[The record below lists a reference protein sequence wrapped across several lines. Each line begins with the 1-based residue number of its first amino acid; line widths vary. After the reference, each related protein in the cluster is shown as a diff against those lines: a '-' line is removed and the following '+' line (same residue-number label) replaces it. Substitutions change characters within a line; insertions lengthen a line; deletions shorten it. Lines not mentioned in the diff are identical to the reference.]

1 MDFKAIGLGDYA
13 PTEKYFERQTA
24 RWSQQYLSSKT
35 KEIPSMNKLIEYLP
49 KNVPK
54 ENEGKTLCILFY
66 TTIWGLKKND
76 RRQDLHLHPLLL
88 QTKKP
93 MQTSVINYGVER
105 SIIELR
111 RSNIVV
117 P

>member
-1 MDFKAIGLGDYA
+1 VDFKAIGLGDYA

-54 ENEGKTLCILFY
+54 ENEGKKLYLYILFY
-66 TTIWGLKKND
+66 TTIWEFKKKRPSAGFTPASTLITN
-76 RRQDLHLHPLLL
+76 
-88 QTKKP
+88 
-93 MQTSVINYGVER
+93 
-105 SIIELR
+105 
-111 RSNIVV
+111 
-117 P
+117 

>member
-1 MDFKAIGLGDYA
+1 VDFKAIGLGDYA

-54 ENEGKTLCILFY
+54 ENEGKKLYLSVHFILYYYLGIKKKRPPAGFTPASTLI
-66 TTIWGLKKND
+66 TN
-76 RRQDLHLHPLLL
+76 
-88 QTKKP
+88 
-93 MQTSVINYGVER
+93 
-105 SIIELR
+105 
-111 RSNIVV
+111 
-117 P
+117 